1 MPLQE
6 VLILRGAPC
15 DKSCVQG
22 AKAAKCFVI
31 PLGAATLVH
40 IPDSAVNGFESIN
53 SLLRKKKGCVPASV
67 RLLNTEAVRMRPIL
81 HWVGTTDWV

>member
-1 MPLQE
+1 MRLQE

-31 PLGAATLVH
+31 PLGAATFVH
-40 IPDSAVNGFESIN
+40 IPNSGVKGFKSIN
-53 SLLRKKKGCVPASV
+53 SLLRKKKVCVPASV
-67 RLLNTEAVRMRPIL
+67 RL
-81 HWVGTTDWV
+81 